1 MNFDPVTLAIPFY
14 FLLIGLELL
23 ADKIQHQ
30 KSYRLHDALTNIGCG
45 ASQQIVGVFLKVI
58 SVGIFEVIRYNFAIF
73 DIPVNWLSF
82 IIVFILADFSYY
94 WAHRMSHEINL
105 FWQAGHVVHHQS
117 EDYNYSVALRQ
128 SWFQTFFTSPFYW
141 YIALLGFDTTQF
153 LLAYSLNTVYQFW
166 IHTEKIGKL
175 GFLEWIMNT
184 PSHHRVHH
192 GRNPEYIDKN
202 HAGVFIVW
210 DRLFG
215 TFQEE
220 KQRPTYGITTP
231 IKTWNPIWSQFFG
244 MYQIYQTT
252 KKMRYFSDKIK
263 VLFKKPGWQPHYLG
277 GSIAA
282 PEIDK
287 KTYQKYDFHASAKIN
302 YYIFFQ
308 YILTF
313 AGTAYFLFNQ
323 QHWQI
328 EYRLLYGFLVAWAVL
343 NTGKLFEQNKIWY
356 YVEAF
361 RLIFSFLLV
370 GIGLV
375 YLFGMPTEISVVFS
389 FLTIISIFWWLQ
401 IKKYIFI

>member
-23 ADKIQHQ
+23 FDKIQHQ
-30 KSYRLHDALTNIGCG
+30 KSYRLHDALTNISCG
-45 ASQQIVGVFLKVI
+45 ASQQIIGVFLKVL
-58 SVGIFEVIRYNFAIF
+58 SVGIFELIRFNFAIF

-82 IIVFILADFSYY
+82 VVVFILADFSYY

-141 YIALLGFDTTQF
+141 YLALLGFDTTQF

-166 IHTEKIGKL
+166 IHTEKVGKL
-175 GFLEWIMNT
+175 GFLEWFMNT

-192 GRNPEYIDKN
+192 GRNPKYIDKN

-210 DRLFG
+210 DRMFG
-215 TFQEE
+215 TFQQEE
-220 KQRPTYGITTP
+220 ERPTYGITTP
-231 IKTWNPIWSQFFG
+231 IQTWNPIWSQFFG
-244 MYQIYQTT
+244 MHQIYKTT
-252 KKMRYFSDKIK
+252 QKMTKFSDKIK
-263 VLFKKPGWQPHYLG
+263 VLFKKPGWQPDYLG
-277 GSIAA
+277 GSVAA

-287 KTYQKYDFHASAKIN
+287 KTYQKYDFHAPTRIN
-302 YYIFFQ
+302 SYIFFQ

-313 AGTAYFLFNQ
+313 LGIAYFLFNQ
-323 QHWQI
+323 QHWHL
-328 EYRLLYGFLVAWAVL
+328 EYRILYSFLAAWAVL
-343 NTGKLFEQNKIWY
+343 SAGKLFENNKTWY
-356 YVEAF
+356 YIEFF
-361 RLIFSFLLV
+361 RLIINAILI

-375 YLFGMPTEISVVFS
+375 FLFGYVIEISILFSLITFISVF
-389 FLTIISIFWWLQ
+389 WLLK
-401 IKKYIFI
+401 IK